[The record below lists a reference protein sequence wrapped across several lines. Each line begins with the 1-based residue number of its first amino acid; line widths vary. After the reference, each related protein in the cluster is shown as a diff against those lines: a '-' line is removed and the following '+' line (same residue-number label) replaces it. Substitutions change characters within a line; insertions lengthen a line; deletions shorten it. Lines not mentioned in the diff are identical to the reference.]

1 MKKTLMILLF
11 CSIKMIF
18 AQENARDYL
27 STGDSFTLDNTE
39 FFLNW
44 SAKKS
49 KILTVE
55 QYLPRDEK
63 IEDFTHLVMYNFFN
77 HDIDM
82 EFAARQ
88 KIESLQKST
97 KDDKY
102 AIINMA
108 ESPDG
113 KEYVIDYSVSSD
125 PGAKVP
131 FLEYNIYRFKK
142 SDRMPNKPLL
152 IFSYTKRYYGEDLKA
167 AKKLIS
173 RERDAMLTEVIS
185 FQIPEIKPVY

>member
-88 KIESLQKST
+88 KIESLQKIRP
-97 KDDKY
+97 Y
-102 AIINMA
+102 AKQA
-108 ESPDG
+108 
-113 KEYVIDYSVSSD
+113 SVD
-125 PGAKVP
+125 F
-131 FLEYNIYRFKK
+131 FLYQA
-142 SDRMPNKPLL
+142 LL
-152 IFSYTKRYYGEDLKA
+152 W
-167 AKKLIS
+167 
-173 RERDAMLTEVIS
+173 
-185 FQIPEIKPVY
+185 